1 MFDEPTTIISSSTNG
16 GDSDYELEKKAR
28 LKKII
33 FFAVIFFVLALTA
46 GLWYGYRNNWFRS
59 SVVITKPVE
68 IDLGTSTPV
77 FLPDLNLPENST
89 TTKATSSFEN
99 IAIEYLSFANFFKE
113 PDTKIET
120 KFSDYKLPLN
130 VKIDVINYYD
140 ISRKLDLD
148 PALDSLNSNGFAL
161 ISNPWEKES
170 QNFYSLYKNLEDKQ
184 IPIYITS
191 DFIIYYYQEIL
202 KKVFKDIEENIFY
215 DNLWSIN
222 KDLYNSAKNRYEAR
236 LSAMGNVN
244 DSILEGERLEAAFFA
259 VALELLKPMPDQVA
273 PKGTLDDKNKFVS
286 VEAERFYFVTPP
298 YLRDDVLREVELIRK
313 AQENIKSPVMLYNRD
328 YRDFIVPVDYR
339 GNARLNN
346 FYLTTKWLNSVFPL
360 YFKDDKC
367 PKCMLDKEDWRLS
380 MIAASLISADFS
392 DLPALKNK
400 WARIYK
406 VMSYFSPL
414 REDLNYVYYRDSLKA
429 VFGENYKIEELFDD
443 KNPEAKNN
451 LLKLQT
457 KLNSLDFPAFL
468 GAIDKK
474 DPATN
479 YQVGFKVL
487 VESYSPND
495 YIISNLTYP
504 SVDVYQAERPE
515 SNNISS
521 CLIKTFNRRCN
532 AIALDMINLVQ
543 PIANNNYFSENTLY
557 LNYESSAKKLVDKF
571 NQLTVWHTTNYW
583 STLAAAGAYLN
594 MDKSKLPVYSRSLAW
609 RDKSLSTAVSA
620 WVNMQLPID
629 KFSVNTLFSGTS
641 FTNFS
646 SFNENSYVE
655 PNLNLINEL
664 LAHIAMMQKMFSAL
678 QVSQEVVTVPNYL
691 QGVSDNLTAL
701 KGVITKELT
710 DQALAPSDYEII
722 SNFANQL
729 TIEDRN
735 GSVKQF
741 NLRLSNSNYFVR
753 EDISRLKLMVLI
765 HQEGADR
772 VFSVGP
778 VWDYKETR

>member
-1 MFDEPTTIISSSTNG
+1 MFDEPTTIISSSANS
-16 GDSDYELEKKAR
+16 GDSDYESEKKAR
-28 LKKII
+28 RKKII
-33 FFAVIFFVLALTA
+33 FFGLIIFVLAVTA
-46 GLWYGYRNNWFRS
+46 SLWYGFNNNWFRG
-59 SVVITKPVE
+59 SVPVKEPVE
-68 IDLGTSTPV
+68 IDLGTSTPNI
-77 FLPDLNLPENST
+77 LPNQAPPENAT
-89 TTKATSSFEN
+89 TTKATSTFEN

-113 PDTKIET
+113 PDNTIET

-130 VKIDVINYYD
+130 VKIDVLNYYD
-140 ISRKLDLD
+140 ISRKLNLD
-148 PALDSLNSNGFAL
+148 PALESLNNNGFAL
-161 ISNPWEKES
+161 INNPWEKNS
-170 QNFYSLYKNLEDKQ
+170 SDFYSLYKSLEEKQ
-184 IPIYITS
+184 IPIYISS
-191 DFIIYYYQEIL
+191 DFIYYYYQEIL

-259 VALELLKPMPDQVA
+259 VALELLKPMPNQVA
-273 PKGTLDDKNKFVS
+273 PKGKLDDNNKFVS

-298 YLRDDVLREVELIRK
+298 YLRDDVLREVDLIRK
-313 AQENIKSPVMLYNRD
+313 AQENTKSPVMLYSRD
-328 YRDFIVPVDYR
+328 YRDFKVPADYR
-339 GNARLNN
+339 SNARLNN

-360 YFKDDKC
+360 YFKDAKC

-380 MIAASLISADFS
+380 MIAASLISTDFS

-451 LLKLQT
+451 LSKLQT
-457 KLNSLDFPAFL
+457 KINGIEFPAFL

-474 DPATN
+474 DQSTN

-487 VESYSPND
+487 VESYPPND
-495 YIISNLTYP
+495 FIISSLTYP
-504 SVDVYQAERPE
+504 SVDVYQGEKQG
-515 SNNISS
+515 SNNITS
-521 CLIKTFNRRCN
+521 CLINRVGRRCN
-532 AIALDMINLVQ
+532 AIALDMINLVK
-543 PIANNNYFSENTLY
+543 PIANNSYFSENTLY
-557 LNYESSAKKLVDKF
+557 LNYDSAAAKLIDKF

-583 STLAAAGAYLN
+583 STLATAGAYLN
-594 MDKSKLPVYSRSLAW
+594 VDKSKLPAYSNSLAW
-609 RDKSLSTAVSA
+609 RDKSLNTAVSA
-620 WVNMQLPID
+620 WINMQLPMD
-629 KFSVNTLFSGTS
+629 KFSVNSLFSGTS

-646 SFNENSYVE
+646 SFNENAYVE

-710 DQALAPSDYEII
+710 GQDLTPADYEII
-722 SNFANQL
+722 SNFTKLL

-735 GSVKQF
+735 GSKLQL
-741 NLRLSNSNYFVR
+741 NLKLSNSNYAVH

-765 HQEGADR
+765 HQEGEDR